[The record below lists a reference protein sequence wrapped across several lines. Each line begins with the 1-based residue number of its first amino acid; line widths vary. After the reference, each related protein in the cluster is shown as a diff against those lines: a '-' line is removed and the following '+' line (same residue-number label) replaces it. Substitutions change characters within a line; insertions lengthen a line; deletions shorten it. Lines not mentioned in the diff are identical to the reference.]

1 MVRWWYQG
9 DMKVMIIVEYVW
21 RYGMRLLPHV
31 LSYTHYTVTIVYIEL
46 DDLVVLSV
54 GRLKDG
60 SVIIAGIEGRKGKGS
75 AGVIIRYAATGA
87 IMNNLFECRYDSH
100 LFLYI
105 SIYGDRL
112 LSCDY
117 DDDRGSLSL
126 YDINTGLIRSVDI
139 NGIITSSCASH
150 DVGVVVIGYK
160 DDRCVR
166 VWDTCE
172 GACIYV
178 LPHNYDRISSV
189 FVSGDGQTIV
199 CGGYEGDM
207 TVWDSSSMRMR
218 WS

>member
-1 MVRWWYQG
+1 MVVSGRYEG
-9 DMKVMIIVEYVW
+9 DDHSRVCVEVW
-21 RYGMRLLPHV
+21 DATTASCPLIHTLYGDYSVYSDRY
-31 LSYTHYTVTIVYIEL
+31 
-46 DDLVVLSV
+46 DLVVLSV

-60 SVIIAGIEGRKGKGS
+60 SVIIAGIEGREGKGS

-87 IMNNLFECRYDSH
+87 IMKNLFECPYDSN

-117 DDDRGSLSL
+117 KRGSLSL